1 MKAWRHERWSTW
13 PRWRRRR
20 RVMTL
25 KTICI
30 KHDSFLNGFNLRPP
44 FYMITPSINDLRLC
58 CSSQDPFC
66 SHRLV
71 TSMSQP
77 SL

>member
-13 PRWRRRR
+13 PRWGRQ
-20 RVMTL
+20 VMTL

-30 KHDSFLNGFNLRPP
+30 KHDSFLSGFNLWPP
-44 FYMITPSINDLRLC
+44 FYMIMPTINDLLLY
-58 CSSQDPFC
+58 CSSQDLFC
-66 SHRLV
+66 SRCLV